1 MCLTLATLWTPAPP
15 LDCPWDF
22 PGKNTGVSFHFL
34 LYGILPRF
42 SASLA
47 TREAPIQYVVSG
59 IKTICKCYNKMICV
73 YVCSCSCVYVCIYIF
88 MCVETHSSK
97 LYQAVGCKWKIL
109 CEVIMKKFTRLLFLA
124 MFSWNA
130 FICYSS
136 KEKMWHCTM
145 GIIGQPV
152 PTADLQAHADLSEP
166 NPQFGLLPS
175 ISSHHLCI
183 ISLVRSLSGRTW
195 WDRVNL
201 KGHHKL
207 SHELPADL
215 VVQE

>member
-1 MCLTLATLWTPAPP
+1 MGSCQHRGET
-15 LDCPWDF
+15 
-22 PGKNTGVSFHFL
+22 HFSRL
-34 LYGILPRF
+34 F
-42 SASLA
+42 ASLA
-47 TREAPIQYVVSG
+47 TREDSIQYVVSG
-59 IKTICKCYNKMICV
+59 IKTTCKCYNKMICV
-73 YVCSCSCVYVCIYIF
+73 YVYSCSCVYVCIYIF
-88 MCVETHSSK
+88 MYVETHSSK

-130 FICYSS
+130 FTCYSS
-136 KEKMWHCTM
+136 KEKMWLCTM
-145 GIIGQPV
+145 GIIRPPV
-152 PTADLQAHADLSEP
+152 STADLQAHADLSEP
-166 NPQFGLLPS
+166 NPQFGLLS
-175 ISSHHLCI
+175 SVSSHHLCI
-183 ISLVRSLSGRTW
+183 ISPLRALSGRTW